1 MIAKKMNF
9 VYICRPGE
17 NEELRYSIR
26 SVLHSFPDAEVWVVG
41 SKPSWYGGNFIKHK
55 DKATK
60 FTNIHDALKMISSNG
75 LIPED
80 FVYMNDDFFIIDKID
95 EIPVFHGGYLEDK
108 ANEYLRLDEDSV
120 YTRLLLKAYAKL
132 VRMGVEK
139 PLDYDIHFPLPINK
153 KALQGVV
160 QLPIMPRSAYGN
172 LCNIGGIQVKD
183 VKMYES
189 GKLME
194 RSHDLET
201 SQSSFVSTTD
211 VSFEKLLVDVLAERF
226 PNPSKYEY

>member
-1 MIAKKMNF
+1 MKF

-41 SKPSWYGGNFIKHK
+41 SKPSWYGGNFIRNK
-55 DKATK
+55 DKGTK
-60 FTNIHDALKMISSNG
+60 FTNIHDSLKVIASSG
-75 LIPED
+75 LIPD
-80 FVYMNDDFFIIDKID
+80 NFIYMNDDFFIIDKVD
-95 EIPVFHGGYLEDK
+95 EIPVFHGGYLKDK
-108 ANEYLRLDEDSV
+108 ANEYLRLDPDSM
-120 YTRLLLKAYAKL
+120 YTRLLLKAHEKL
-132 VRMGVEK
+132 VKQGIEK

-153 KALQGVV
+153 KGLQSVIE
-160 QLPIMPRSAYGN
+160 LPIMPRSAYGN
-172 LCNIGGIQVKD
+172 LCNIGGTQVKD

-189 GKLME
+189 GKLVS
-194 RSHDLET
+194 RSHDLQN

-211 VSFEKLLVDVLAERF
+211 VSFEKLLREVLADRF